1 MEIRTY
7 SPGDD
12 AARIEGFT
20 IVVDVL
26 RAFSVAYYIDAAKP
40 DKYLVVDSV
49 EAAFALRK
57 ELPNA
62 LLIGERGGVKI
73 DGFDY
78 GNSPTEILGRDFRG
92 KAIVH
97 TTTAGTKGLVAQK
110 RENEV
115 VVGSFVNAGA
125 LIRHVRAQGL
135 ERVNIYCTAP
145 KGEVN
150 GEEDY
155 AFAGYLENML
165 LGRPVDFP
173 AVVER
178 LKTGTGKGFR
188 EGGFAPETDFIHCME
203 LDRFDVIL
211 RRVAKPVLAGAL
223 RLERI
228 GPTVV

>member
-1 MEIRTY
+1 MEIRVY
-7 SPGDD
+7 SPADD
-12 AARIEGFT
+12 ASLIEGFT

-26 RAFSVAYYIDAAKP
+26 RAFSVAYFIDAAKP

-57 ELPNA
+57 ELGNA

-73 DGFDY
+73 EGFDY

-92 KAIVH
+92 KVVVH

-110 RENEV
+110 RGNEV

-125 LIRHVRAQGL
+125 LIRHVRANRL

-155 AFAGYLENML
+155 VFADYLEGML
-165 LGRPVDFP
+165 LGRAVDFP
-173 AVVER
+173 AMVER
-178 LKTGTGKGFR
+178 LRTGTGRGFR
-188 EGGFAPETDFIHCME
+188 EGGFAPFSDFVHCME
-203 LDRFDVIL
+203 LDKFDVIL
-211 RRVAKPVLAGAL
+211 RRMGEPGKGGAL
-223 RLERI
+223 ELERI
-228 GPTVV
+228 